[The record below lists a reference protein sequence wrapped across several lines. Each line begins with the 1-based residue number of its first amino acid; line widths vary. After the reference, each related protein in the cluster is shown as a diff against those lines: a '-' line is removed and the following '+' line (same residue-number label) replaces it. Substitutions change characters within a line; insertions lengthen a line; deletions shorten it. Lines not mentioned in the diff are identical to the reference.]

1 MPGNEEARILFK
13 EDTETRASIV
23 WDSQSPIVNAMI
35 FKGRG
40 TNTEVMRIDSAGN
53 VGIGTTSP
61 GEELTVA
68 GTVESTA
75 GGFKFPDGSTQASA
89 AAGSPGTVL
98 YTRCAWTGSN
108 AESIGSCTPPSC
120 PTAWSDLGITGS
132 VKTAASPG
140 PGGYSSN
147 SDYSESAGYRER
159 GCYSATPLTIVVTR
173 CAWTGANAE
182 TIGSCAPPSCPTNWS
197 DLGITGSVKTA
208 ASPGPGGYSSN
219 SDYSESA
226 GYQERSCAL

>member
-147 SDYSESAGYRER
+147 SDYSESAGY
-159 GCYSATPLTIVVTR
+159 
-173 CAWTGANAE
+173 
-182 TIGSCAPPSCPTNWS
+182 
-197 DLGITGSVKTA
+197 
-208 ASPGPGGYSSN
+208 
-219 SDYSESA
+219 
-226 GYQERSCAL
+226 QERSCAL